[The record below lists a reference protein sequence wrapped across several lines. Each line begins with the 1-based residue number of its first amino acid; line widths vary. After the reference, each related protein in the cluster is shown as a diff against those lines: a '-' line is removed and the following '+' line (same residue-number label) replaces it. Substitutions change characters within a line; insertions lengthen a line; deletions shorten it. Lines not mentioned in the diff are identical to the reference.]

1 MKTVVGKD
9 PGIISL
15 SDEMH
20 PSCLG
25 AGEYGIITKSVYT
38 DLVGTL
44 VISAWYENGVMLVSL
59 KNAWTWSFPRKLDGD
74 DNDSFFKVKK
84 VVIDEVVCH

>member
-1 MKTVVGKD
+1 MKTVVGKNL
-9 PGIISL
+9 GVISL

-20 PSCLG
+20 PSGLG
-25 AGEYGIITKSVYT
+25 VGEYGIITKSVYT

-44 VISAWYENGVMLVSL
+44 VISAWCANGVMLVSL
-59 KNAWTWSFPRKLDGD
+59 KNALTWSFPRKLDDGD
-74 DNDSFFKVKK
+74 LFFKVKK